1 MDDTDIKFLRISKEP
16 TVDEK
21 KKSFQRI
28 QYLNQFASK
37 GNLNLATENESKY
50 FRQ

>member
-21 KKSFQRI
+21 KKS
-28 QYLNQFASK
+28 LSK
-37 GNLNLATENESKY
+37 GFSTSTSLPPKVT
-50 FRQ
+50 

>member
-21 KKSFQRI
+21 KKSF
-28 QYLNQFASK
+28 K
-37 GNLNLATENESKY
+37 GFSTSTSLPPKVT
-50 FRQ
+50 

>member
-21 KKSFQRI
+21 KKVFPKDLVPQLVCLQR
-28 QYLNQFASK
+28 
-37 GNLNLATENESKY
+37 
-50 FRQ
+50 